1 MQEPAIVLE
10 KLDNQI
16 LHALHIW
23 PRVSWA
29 TLGALL
35 NIDAAT
41 ASRHWARMHESGV
54 AWFSAYT
61 SSKTR
66 HLRGADSHLA
76 AANSVSAVVELRVSP
91 SELSSVF
98 EQLQVLD
105 ELNMIRATL
114 GEWNISLDWRGSS
127 IDDLATF
134 VNQRLARIEGV
145 QASRSFAITY
155 VPIDGSSWRYEGLS
169 PDQEA
174 KLRKMQRDDLADPVP
189 FTEYWHPIDDRIIE
203 LIQKDARMS
212 YTEMARRTDS
222 VVGTVKRH
230 LGHLL
235 RNRDLVIRCDQARQY
250 SSHPVTVRYFASV
263 PAANSS
269 EVIAQ
274 LAELPEIRACVV
286 LLGRYNLMMNV
297 WLGSL
302 IDASRFEA
310 KLARRL
316 PEVRIEERDLVTRYY
331 VHNGARI
338 REDGRN
344 DADPQS

>member
-1 MQEPAIVLE
+1 MQEPAITLE
-10 KLDNQI
+10 RVDNQI

-29 TLGALL
+29 ALGALL

-61 SSKTR
+61 PSSSR
-66 HLRGADSHLA
+66 HRRAGESPFP
-76 AANSVSAVVELRVSP
+76 SVNPISAVVELRVSP
-91 SELSSVF
+91 QALSRVF
-98 EQLQVLD
+98 EQLQSLD
-105 ELNMIRATL
+105 ELYMVRATL
-114 GEWNISLDWRGSS
+114 GEWNISLDWRGPS
-127 IDDLATF
+127 IDMLAAF
-134 VNQRLARIEGV
+134 VNHRLAQIDGV
-145 QASRSFAITY
+145 QAARSFAITY
-155 VPIDGSSWRYEGLS
+155 VPIDGSSWQYEGLT

-174 KLRKMQRDDLADPVP
+174 KLRKMQRDDLVDPVP
-189 FTEYWHPIDDRIIE
+189 FTDYWHPIDDRIIG
-203 LIQKDARMS
+203 LIKEDARMS

-230 LGHLL
+230 LGHLI

-250 SSHPVTVRYFASV
+250 SSHPITLRYFASL

-274 LAELPEIRACVV
+274 LEDFPEIRACSV

-316 PEVRIEERDLVTRYY
+316 PEVKIEERDLVTRYY

-344 DADPQS
+344 YADPQS